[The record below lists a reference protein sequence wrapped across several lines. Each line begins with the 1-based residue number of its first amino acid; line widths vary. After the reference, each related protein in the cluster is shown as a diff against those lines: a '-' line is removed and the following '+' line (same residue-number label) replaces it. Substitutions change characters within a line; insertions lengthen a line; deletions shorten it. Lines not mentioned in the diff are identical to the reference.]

1 MDHVLRR
8 TVAIACEGDTMMATL
23 DPAPGRCG
31 LLIVSGGNEIRCGAH
46 RGMALLA
53 GELAAGGVPVFRY
66 DRRGIGDSTG
76 INGGFLS
83 ACVDLHAAAAAFR
96 EAMPQVAEIV
106 GFGNCD
112 AASTLALFGRGA
124 GIDRVV
130 LANPWVVEA
139 TDDLPPA
146 AAIRRRYIERWR
158 RPSEWRRLIRGEID
172 FSKLRRGLAKI
183 WATPHEPLAT
193 TVIEAIASWGGDAKI
208 VVAEGDAT
216 AIAFADAARRAG
228 RAFTTHE
235 LPTDSHSFARGG
247 DAAALRRVIWDAVAS
262 AGAAPDQTPSRT

>member
-1 MDHVLRR
+1 MDHVLRLI
-8 TVAIACEGDTMMATL
+8 VPIACEGDMLMATL

-53 GELAAGGVPVFRY
+53 GELAARGVPVFRY

-76 INGGFLS
+76 TNDGFLS
-83 ACVDLHAAAAAFR
+83 ACADLHAAAAAFR
-96 EAMPQVAEIV
+96 GAMPQVREIV

-130 LANPWVVEA
+130 LANPWVIEA

-146 AAIRRRYIERWR
+146 AAIRRRYSERLR
-158 RPSEWRRLIRGEID
+158 RPSEWRRLILGEID
-172 FSKLRRGLAKI
+172 FGKLRRGLAKI

-193 TVIEAIASWGGDAKI
+193 TIVEAVASWGSDARI

-216 AIAFADAARRAG
+216 AIAFADATCRAG
-228 RAFTTHE
+228 RVFTTHPI
-235 LPTDSHSFARGG
+235 PTDSHSFARAG

-262 AGAAPDQTPSRT
+262 AGATPDQTPSRT